1 MALFSNKK
9 AIRQA
14 KEAAG
19 QQQRAMILGLQA
31 ADDVKARNI
40 AAEETKANI
49 FMSMGQPGTF
59 GPGATGTTF
68 GSGGTGAGGEGG
80 GVNYQLYDPN
90 VAKNQDFKKL
100 ATYGGKDLF
109 TGTREGIIDPAGYTN
124 ALSQS
129 IPFQIQSQQVAE
141 SQQLLNQEGPAWDLL
156 ENSTLGQIHEG
167 AALQLRDTLRELKNK
182 FAKGGTARR
191 AAANEFNTILA
202 QERAMRTRVS
212 ETWQANLRL
221 HSYVRQN
228 ADRVAQGT
236 SRFIDNLPGLN
247 DSYRGAMMETA
258 KLHIF
263 AAENAAKFAGDAYD
277 IRASQQAV
285 NFGTKLLEGVIMA
298 AASSAISGVAGAGGN
313 YIASIGGTGLDAQG
327 KKEDF
332 TSGLGRFTNVLGG
345 TLTDFGGQFSG
356 GLAGVQYSDAQK
368 EAVDRAEGNAPTREA
383 DDYLGTKYDSTNLFR
398 RAGQPND

>member
-9 AIRQA
+9 AIREA

-31 ADDVKARNI
+31 ADDAKLQTQRI
-40 AAEETKANI
+40 EETKANI
-49 FMSMGQPGTF
+49 FLSMGQPGTF
-59 GPGATGTTF
+59 GPGATGTDF
-68 GSGGTGAGGEGG
+68 GAATGAGGEGG
-80 GVNYQLYDPN
+80 AVNYNLYDPD

-100 ATYGGKDLF
+100 ASYGGKDLF
-109 TGTREGIIDPAGYTN
+109 SGSREGIIDPEGFAN
-124 ALSQS
+124 AVSQS
-129 IPFQIQSQQVAE
+129 TGFQIQSQQVAE

-236 SRFIDNLPGLN
+236 TRFIDNLPGLN

-258 KLHIF
+258 KLQIF

-277 IRASQQAV
+277 IRAAQRAQ
-285 NFGTKLLEGVIMA
+285 NFGTRLSEAVIMA
-298 AASSAISGVAGAGGN
+298 AVSSAVGKGSAAAGN

-327 KKEDF
+327 NKEEIG
-332 TSGLGRFTNVLGG
+332 GLGRFTNVLGG
-345 TLTDFGGQFSG
+345 TLTDFGGQVQG
-356 GLAGVQYSDAQK
+356 GLKGIQYSDAQK
-368 EAVDRAEGNAPTREA
+368 EAVDRAEGNAPTKEA